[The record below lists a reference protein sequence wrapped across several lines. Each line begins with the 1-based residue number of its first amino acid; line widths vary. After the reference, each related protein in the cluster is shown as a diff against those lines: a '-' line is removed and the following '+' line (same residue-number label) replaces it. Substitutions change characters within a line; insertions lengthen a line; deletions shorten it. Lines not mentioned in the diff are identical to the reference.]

1 MGIANRDIK
10 LENILLVNERNKP
23 VLKLC
28 DFGYSKDEY
37 LESCCKTM
45 CGESQCRAAVGVAWL
60 LQAMYAGHRATV
72 REALEVIQVLQD
84 HVQCMW
90 WLWAELS
97 AESGVVLCGPPKHQ
111 SQAVL
116 SEPLLPAGT
125 PEYVAPEVLLYNR
138 YEGKSADIWSCGVVL
153 YVMLTG
159 GFPFR
164 RKEDEGLNTTKLLQK
179 MFPR

>member
-1 MGIANRDIK
+1 MS
-10 LENILLVNERNKP
+10 KP
-23 VLKLC
+23 
-28 DFGYSKDEY
+28 
-37 LESCCKTM
+37 
-45 CGESQCRAAVGVAWL
+45 
-60 LQAMYAGHRATV
+60 
-72 REALEVIQVLQD
+72 
-84 HVQCMW
+84 
-90 WLWAELS
+90 LW
-97 AESGVVLCGPPKHQ
+97 
-111 SQAVL
+111 
-116 SEPLLPAGT
+116 PAGT